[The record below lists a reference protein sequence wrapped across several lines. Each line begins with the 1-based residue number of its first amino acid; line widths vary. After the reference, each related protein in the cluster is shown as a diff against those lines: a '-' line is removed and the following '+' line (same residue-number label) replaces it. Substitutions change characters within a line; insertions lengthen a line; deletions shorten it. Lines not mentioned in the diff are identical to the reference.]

1 LVISFFD
8 KGVLEYFMKEG
19 EVYTFRLRRR
29 LQTGKT
35 WMNDRRGGPK
45 IADVDIIELG
55 EYRVWDLRPF
65 LDKSS
70 FTTLAAWFMAIREL
84 QGSMIVS
91 MNTRGWLY
99 DVRLS

>member
-1 LVISFFD
+1 MVISFSNE
-8 KGVLEYFMKEG
+8 GVLKYLLSEG

-35 WMNDRRGGPK
+35 WMNDRRGGSK
-45 IADVDIIELG
+45 IADVDIREMG

-70 FTTLAAWFMAIREL
+70 FTTLAAWFMAIRDL
-84 QGSMIVS
+84 KGSRVVS

-99 DVRLS
+99 EVKLS